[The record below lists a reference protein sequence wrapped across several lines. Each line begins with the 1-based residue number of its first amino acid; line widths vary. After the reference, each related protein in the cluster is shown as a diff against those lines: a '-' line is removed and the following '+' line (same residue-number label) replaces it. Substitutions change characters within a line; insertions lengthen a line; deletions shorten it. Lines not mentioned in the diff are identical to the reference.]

1 MHISSYFPS
10 SKSLSIII
18 SIKFLDTTSFS
29 KEASFTFM
37 FSSPILL
44 LSKLSIYFSQNAY
57 AMIING
63 IMNYEIIQIQLKF
76 DLNPSSAYVKKELA
90 ANVIATTLIII
101 NARLSLIESTY
112 TPANI
117 PSQTMHIPA
126 YLKS

>member
-1 MHISSYFPS
+1 
-10 SKSLSIII
+10 
-18 SIKFLDTTSFS
+18 
-29 KEASFTFM
+29 M

-76 DLNPSSAYVKKELA
+76 DLNPRSAYVKKELA

-126 YLKS
+126 YLKSWALKLLLESAK